1 MPTATAIDPAH
12 PLVHRLKARSRSSRE
27 GCSMETASYG
37 HPGFPATVPRSTFL
51 GIIETRHARSQP
63 AAPRAPAAHGRP
75 RQALHRG
82 QGARRLPVAGAQGRA
97 GAPQDRRHP
106 GPDRCRSHEAG
117 TQGDAAH
124 LRGAQ
129 DRRQGDP
136 EPAAGRRARERL
148 RPARQPVAGRQVRPV
163 VTKPVS
169 GAAPPPPTARAA
181 SLDQLCIDTVRALA
195 MDAVQQAD
203 SGHPGTAMALA
214 PVAYVLWQRH
224 LRYNPANPDWLGR
237 DRFVLSAGHACML
250 LYAALYLTGYDLSL
264 DDIKQFRQWGS
275 RTPGH
280 SEHGLTPGV
289 EATTGPLGQGVGN
302 AVGMALA
309 EAHLAQ
315 LFNRPG
321 HTIVDHCTY
330 FLASDGDL
338 MEGVSHEACS
348 LAGHLKLGRLIGIY
362 DDNRITID
370 GKTDLT
376 FSDDTAKRFESYGW
390 HVERVAAGRVLN
402 VIAPKLP
409 ELIGGSAD
417 LANSTNVVFKN
428 GGDVAAGTWGA
439 RNVHFGVREHGMGA
453 ILNGLALHGGVR
465 PVGSTFLIFSD
476 YMRPPIRLAALC
488 GLPVIYVF
496 THDSIGLGEDGPTH
510 QPIEQL
516 ASLRAIPDLVVL
528 RPADATETVEAWR
541 AAIRH
546 QGGPVAL
553 VLTRQKVG
561 VIDRTRYA
569 PANGLRLGAY
579 VLADA
584 PAGKPAVVLMGSGSD
599 GELVRWAYE
608 RRSVAGTATRASG
621 MPSMELFARQPQEYR
636 DAVIPPGVGA
646 RIAVEAAS
654 PQSWYRWVGD
664 RGVVL
669 GIERFGASA
678 PYQRIYQEIGLT
690 VENVVRRATE
700 LLRT

>member
-1 MPTATAIDPAH
+1 
-12 PLVHRLKARSRSSRE
+12 
-27 GCSMETASYG
+27 
-37 HPGFPATVPRSTFL
+37 
-51 GIIETRHARSQP
+51 
-63 AAPRAPAAHGRP
+63 
-75 RQALHRG
+75 
-82 QGARRLPVAGAQGRA
+82 
-97 GAPQDRRHP
+97 
-106 GPDRCRSHEAG
+106 
-117 TQGDAAH
+117 
-124 LRGAQ
+124 
-129 DRRQGDP
+129 
-136 EPAAGRRARERL
+136 
-148 RPARQPVAGRQVRPV
+148 
-163 VTKPVS
+163 
-169 GAAPPPPTARAA
+169 
-181 SLDQLCIDTVRALA
+181 
-195 MDAVQQAD
+195 MDAVQRAD

-224 LRYNPANPDWLGR
+224 LRYNPANPDWFGR

-321 HTIVDHCTY
+321 HSVVDHHTY

-348 LAGHLKLGRLIGIY
+348 LAGHLRLGRLIGIY

-370 GKTDLT
+370 GKTDIT

-390 HVERVAAGRVLN
+390 HVERVADGNDLGALDAALAAARRVADRPSLII
-402 VIAPKLP
+402 VRTHIAFGSPHKQDTPEAHGAPLGEDEVKLTKQRLGWPSLEPFHVPDDALAHWRLARERGARLEAEWSKMYDAYRRVHP
-409 ELIGGSAD
+409 ELAAE
-417 LANSTNVVFKN
+417 LESTNVVFKN
-428 GGDVAAGTWGA
+428 GGDVSAGNWGA

-488 GLPVIYVF
+488 DLPVIYVF

-516 ASLRAIPDLVVL
+516 AALRAVPNLVVI

-541 AAIRH
+541 MAILSRA
-546 QGGPVAL
+546 GPVAL
-553 VLTRQKVG
+553 VLTRQKVP
-561 VIDRTRYA
+561 VIDRAKYA
-569 PANGLRLGAY
+569 PANGVRLGGY

-584 PAGKPAVVLMGSGSD
+584 RDGKPAIVLLASGSEVD
-599 GELVRWAYE
+599 LTLGAYE
-608 RRSVAGTATRASG
+608 RLVAEGIAARVVSL
-621 MPSMELFARQPQEYR
+621 PSMELFARQPQEYR
-636 DAVIPPGVGA
+636 DAVLPPTVPA
-646 RIAVEAAS
+646 RLAVEAAA
-654 PQSWYRWVGD
+654 PQPWYRWVGD
-664 RGVVL
+664 HGVVM

-678 PYQRIYQEIGLT
+678 PYQRIYQEFGLT
-690 VENVVRRATE
+690 VENVARKAKEMLST
-700 LLRT
+700 

>member
-1 MPTATAIDPAH
+1 
-12 PLVHRLKARSRSSRE
+12 
-27 GCSMETASYG
+27 
-37 HPGFPATVPRSTFL
+37 
-51 GIIETRHARSQP
+51 
-63 AAPRAPAAHGRP
+63 
-75 RQALHRG
+75 
-82 QGARRLPVAGAQGRA
+82 
-97 GAPQDRRHP
+97 
-106 GPDRCRSHEAG
+106 
-117 TQGDAAH
+117 
-124 LRGAQ
+124 
-129 DRRQGDP
+129 
-136 EPAAGRRARERL
+136 
-148 RPARQPVAGRQVRPV
+148 

-169 GAAPPPPTARAA
+169 GAAPPPARAA
-181 SLDQLCIDTVRALA
+181 SLDQLCINTVRALA
-195 MDAVQQAD
+195 MDAVQRAD

-224 LRYNPANPDWLGR
+224 LRYNPATPDWFGR

-250 LYAALYLTGYDLSL
+250 LYAVLYLTGYDLSL

-321 HTIVDHCTY
+321 HGVVDHCTY

-370 GKTDLT
+370 GRTDLT

-390 HVERVAAGRVLN
+390 HVERVADGNDLGALDASLAAARRVVDRPSLVIVRTHIAFGSPHKQDTPEAHGAPLGEDEVKLTKQRLGWPSLEPFHVPEEALAHWRLARERGARLEAEWSKKYDAYRQAYPELAAELERRLTGRLAEGWDEGLPTFGPPPGDSQATRVASGKILN
-402 VIAPKLP
+402 AVAPKLP
-409 ELIGGSAD
+409 ELVGGSAD
-417 LANSTNVVFKN
+417 LAGSTNVVLKN
-428 GGDVAAGTWGA
+428 GGDVSAGSWGA
-439 RNVHFGVREHGMGA
+439 RNIHFGVREHGMGA
-453 ILNGLALHGGVR
+453 ILNGLALHRGVR

-488 GLPVIYVF
+488 DLPVIYVF

-516 ASLRAIPDLVVL
+516 AGLRAVPNLVVI

-541 AAIRH
+541 MAILSRSS
-546 QGGPVAL
+546 PVAL
-553 VLTRQKVG
+553 VLTRQKVP
-561 VIDRTRYA
+561 VIDRAKYA
-569 PANGLRLGAY
+569 PANGLRLGGY

-584 PAGKPAVVLMGSGSD
+584 RDGKPAIVLLASGSEVD
-599 GELVRWAYE
+599 LALGAYE
-608 RRSVAGTATRASG
+608 RLAAEGIAARVVSL
-621 MPSMELFARQPQEYR
+621 PSMELFARQPQEYR
-636 DAVIPPGVGA
+636 DAVLPPAVPA
-646 RIAVEAAS
+646 RLAVEAAA
-654 PQSWYRWVGD
+654 PQPWYRWIGD
-664 RGVVL
+664 HGIVM

-678 PYQRIYQEIGLT
+678 PYQRIYQEFGLT
-690 VENVVRRATE
+690 VENVVRRAKE
-700 LLRT
+700 LLHR

>member
-1 MPTATAIDPAH
+1 
-12 PLVHRLKARSRSSRE
+12 
-27 GCSMETASYG
+27 
-37 HPGFPATVPRSTFL
+37 
-51 GIIETRHARSQP
+51 
-63 AAPRAPAAHGRP
+63 
-75 RQALHRG
+75 
-82 QGARRLPVAGAQGRA
+82 
-97 GAPQDRRHP
+97 
-106 GPDRCRSHEAG
+106 
-117 TQGDAAH
+117 
-124 LRGAQ
+124 
-129 DRRQGDP
+129 
-136 EPAAGRRARERL
+136 
-148 RPARQPVAGRQVRPV
+148 
-163 VTKPVS
+163 
-169 GAAPPPPTARAA
+169 
-181 SLDQLCIDTVRALA
+181 

-214 PVAYVLWQRH
+214 PLAYVLWQRH
-224 LRYNPANPDWLGR
+224 LRYNPTNPDWFGR
-237 DRFVLSAGHACML
+237 DRFVLSAGHACIL

-321 HTIVDHCTY
+321 HSVVDHCTY

-390 HVERVAAGRVLN
+390 HVERVADGNDLGALDAALAAARRVADRPSLIIVRTHIAFGSPHKQDTPEAHGAPLGQDEVKLTKQRLGWPSLEPFHVPEEALAHWRLARERGARLEAEWSKRYDAYRQAYPELAAELERRLVGRLAEGWDEGLPTFTPADAQATRVASGKLLN
-402 VIAPKLP
+402 AIAAKLP
-409 ELIGGSAD
+409 ELVGGAAD
-417 LANSTNVVFKN
+417 LATSTNVVFKN
-428 GGDVAAGTWGA
+428 GGDVAAGSWGA

-516 ASLRAIPDLVVL
+516 AALRAIPNLVVI

-541 AAIRH
+541 VAILSH
-546 QGGPVAL
+546 SGPVAL
-553 VLTRQKVG
+553 VLTRQKVP
-561 VIDRTRYA
+561 VIDRAKYS
-569 PANGLRLGAY
+569 PANGLRLGGY
-579 VLADA
+579 VLAEA
-584 PAGKPAVVLMGSGSD
+584 PGGKPAIVLLASGSEVD
-599 GELVRWAYE
+599 IVLGAYE
-608 RRSVAGTATRASG
+608 RLVAEGIAARVVSL
-621 MPSMELFARQPQEYR
+621 PSMELFARQPREYR
-636 DAVIPPGVGA
+636 DAVLPPAAPV
-646 RIAVEAAS
+646 RLAVEAAA
-654 PQSWYRWVGD
+654 PQPWYRWIGD
-664 RGVVL
+664 HGVVMGL
-669 GIERFGASA
+669 ERFGASA
-678 PYQRIYQEIGLT
+678 PYQRIYQEFGLT
-690 VENVVRRATE
+690 VENVVRKAKE
-700 LLRT
+700 LLKARPEM